1 MPSQYTFTDYSADR
15 PSAREQKAERLRT
28 LLGEELVAVHHIEST
43 FLPGLAAKPIIDV
56 LSLAR
61 TIAAIDDR
69 TPWLW
74 EAGYRDW
81 GECSLTGR
89 RHFTRDR
96 GEVRTHNVHIY
107 QSDDPAVEHRLAF
120 WAT

>member
-1 MPSQYTFTDYSADR
+1 
-15 PSAREQKAERLRT
+15 
-28 LLGEELVAVHHIEST
+28 VHHIGST
-43 FLPGLAAKPIIDV
+43 FLPGLAAKPIINL

-69 TPWLW
+69 TPWLR
-74 EAGYRDW
+74 EAGYRDL
-81 GECSLTGR
+81 GECGLTGR

-96 GEVRTHNVHIY
+96 GEVRTHDVHIY
-107 QSDDPAVEHRLAF
+107 ESDDAAVEHRPAF